1 MLLIFFLILVFILIF
16 LWITRRSKIDE
27 SLAGGVGTLPLAPL
41 AAVKEPELPAV
52 IRRMKERVSAEAPPG
67 EEAVLWTAT
76 YVLMGLRYD
85 EALADELLRGVLAM
99 EESVTYQAIIR
110 KGKAEGRAE
119 GEAKGRAEG
128 AQRILVRIGT
138 KALGNPDAETT
149 AAIAR

>member
-1 MLLIFFLILVFILIF
+1 LPVRSVVILLRAKADGPEMTSVVRHTLA
-16 LWITRRSKIDE
+16 DE
-27 SLAGGVGTLPLAPL
+27 QYLEFNYRVVRIWQKPVEDVLAGGVGTLPLAPL
-41 AAVKEPELPAV
+41 AAVKEPELPAI
-52 IRRMKERVSAEAPPG
+52 IRRMKERVSAEAPSG

-119 GEAKGRAEG
+119 
-128 AQRILVRIGT
+128 
-138 KALGNPDAETT
+138 
-149 AAIAR
+149 